1 MLRSGGPDVRVD
13 PGCPPTR
20 WTPGAPGTRP
30 DAGMEAGTFPEVGE
44 RRDAGATPA
53 AIADRLPGIV
63 GAGGI
68 LPAGDARVEGMG
80 WPVVG
85 HTRTHA
91 S

>member
-1 MLRSGGPDVRVD
+1 MLRSGGPEERV
-13 PGCPPTR
+13 
-20 WTPGAPGTRP
+20 GAPATRP
-30 DAGMEAGTFPEVGE
+30 EDGATGTVPDDPDRLEPAGTT
-44 RRDAGATPA
+44 AG
-53 AIADRLPGIV
+53 IADRLPGMP

-68 LPAGDARVEGMG
+68 LPAGEASVEGMG